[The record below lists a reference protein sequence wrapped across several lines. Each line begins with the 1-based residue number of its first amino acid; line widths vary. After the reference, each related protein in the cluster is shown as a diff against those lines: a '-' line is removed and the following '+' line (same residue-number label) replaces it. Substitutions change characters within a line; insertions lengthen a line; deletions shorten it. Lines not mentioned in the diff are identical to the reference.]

1 MKNFRKGGIMTRFW
15 PLYKEDDPNGEY
27 YAGDLKPAWAIALM
41 TVIFLMAGYLEG
53 LDQRL

>member
-1 MKNFRKGGIMTRFW
+1 MTRFW